1 MKNKSK
7 LQKIRQ
13 GARKETVPAEWL
25 YMAPEGLELRKLYE
39 ILDEQKACTAEYW
52 EEAEVLEIA
61 VPEAGSLDMEC
72 MEPSAVDEHLEEYM
86 GRLGMK
92 TVYAVT
98 ILPEAYP
105 QIRKVMEWIAERAGG
120 IFCGDTDD
128 FLPVIKGE

>member
-13 GARKETVPAEWL
+13 GVKREAVPEEWL
-25 YMAPEGLELRKLYE
+25 YLAPEGLGLRQLYE
-39 ILDEQKACTAEYW
+39 TVDVQKAWKAEYW
-52 EEAEVLEIA
+52 EEAGVLEIA
-61 VPEAGSLDMEC
+61 VPEAGSLDMEY
-72 MEPSAVDEHLEEYM
+72 MDEEALDEYLKEYM
-86 GRLGMK
+86 DRLKME

-105 QIRKVMEWIAERAGG
+105 QMRKVMEWITKSAGG

-128 FLPVIKGE
+128 FSPLIKGE